1 MNFALKCWYFQCYN
15 ARILTAKLSPYY
27 FTYSL
32 FNLRFYN
39 RTITRFIADD
49 KVVYQWVRWEMRL
62 ASDNSWARR
71 RLKHLSWRS
80 QWIILCTLEQRMT
93 VSCEISR
100 ADRCLFGLST
110 WLTATRRTR
119 SIPLPACRTIVSVL
133 WILSSRLSM
142 LPTFQPLSG
151 NSLSVF
157 CAPFWQI
164 EILNQ
169 NLIFLWNFHDFVE
182 FLQIVRSRQFPKVK

>member
-1 MNFALKCWYFQCYN
+1 MLQYEDINCKTIAILFCLFIIQLTVYN
-15 ARILTAKLSPYY
+15 G
-27 FTYSL
+27 
-32 FNLRFYN
+32 
-39 RTITRFIADD
+39 TITRFIADD
-49 KVVYQWVRWEMRL
+49 KVVYLLSVSEMRD
-62 ASDNSWARR
+62 AIGFR
-71 RLKHLSWRS
+71 
-80 QWIILCTLEQRMT
+80 QQ
-93 VSCEISR
+93 
-100 ADRCLFGLST
+100 LST
-110 WLTATRRTR
+110 TLFEAFELEITVNYPLHTWTENRSFMRNLTSWSVPFWLVTRRTR